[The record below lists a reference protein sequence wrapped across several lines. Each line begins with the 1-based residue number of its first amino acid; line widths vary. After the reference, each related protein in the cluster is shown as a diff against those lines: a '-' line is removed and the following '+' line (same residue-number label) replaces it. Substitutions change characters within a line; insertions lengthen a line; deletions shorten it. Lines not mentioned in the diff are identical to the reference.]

1 METKKVPISV
11 YAEST
16 PNPDVM
22 KFVCNK
28 GINPGDSIEFKNIE
42 EAQASALCAQIFN
55 FPFVK
60 EVFLARNFISITKF
74 NIIEWEDVVM
84 EVREFIREYIAS
96 GKEIISAPIAV
107 EESVET
113 SEGSSSTMMK
123 DTTPE
128 TDIEKKI
135 VDILEEYVRPAVES
149 DGGNIS
155 FRKYDHGIVTVAL
168 QGACS
173 GCPSASVTLKQGIET
188 MLKQMLPGQIE
199 AVIAEEV

>member
-1 METKKVPISV
+1 MEAKVPISV

-22 KFVCNK
+22 KFVCNRV
-28 GINPGDSIEFKNIE
+28 INPNDSVEFKNIE
-42 EAQASALCAQIFN
+42 EAQIAPLCVQLFN

-60 EVFLARNFISITKF
+60 EVFLARNFISITKY
-74 NIIEWEDVVM
+74 NIIEWEDIVM
-84 EVREFIREYIAS
+84 EVREFVREYVAE
-96 GKEIISAPIAV
+96 GKTVINEQS
-107 EESVET
+107 ESVTVEA
-113 SEGSSSTMMK
+113 SEKSTLK
-123 DTTPE
+123 IQEVVPE
-128 TDIEKKI
+128 TELEQKI
-135 VDILEEYVRPAVES
+135 VDILEEYVRPAVEA

-199 AVIAEEV
+199 AVIAEEI

>member
-1 METKKVPISV
+1 METKQVPISV

-28 GINPGDSIEFKNIE
+28 AINPGDSIEFKNIE
-42 EAQASALCAQIFN
+42 DAQEAPLCAQLFN

-60 EVFLARNFISITKF
+60 EVFLAKNFISITKY
-74 NIIEWEDVVM
+74 NIIEWDDVVM
-84 EVREFIREYIAS
+84 EVREFIRAFIAE
-96 GKEIISAPIAV
+96 GNEVIKEITAVV
-107 EESVET
+107 EENT
-113 SEGSSSTMMK
+113 SEEASLPKMV
-123 DTTPE
+123 DATPKTE
-128 TDIEKKI
+128 IEKKI

-199 AVIAEEV
+199 TVIAEEL

>member
-1 METKKVPISV
+1 METKQVPISV

-28 GINPGDSIEFKNIE
+28 AINTGDSIEFKNIE
-42 EAQASALCAQIFN
+42 EAQGSPLCSQVFN

-60 EVFLARNFISITKF
+60 EVFLAKNFISITKY
-74 NIIEWEDVVM
+74 NIIEWDDVVM

-96 GKEIISAPIAV
+96 GKEIISAPATT
-107 EESVET
+107 EQEDLPSVEST
-113 SEGSSSTMMK
+113 STMMK
-123 DTTPE
+123 DATPE

>member
-1 METKKVPISV
+1 METKQVPISV

-22 KFVCNK
+22 KFVCNRA
-28 GINPGDSIEFKNIE
+28 INPGDSVEFKNIE
-42 EAQASALCAQIFN
+42 EAQLSPLCAQIYN

-60 EVFLARNFISITKF
+60 EVFLAKNFISITKF

-84 EVREFIREYIAS
+84 EVREFIREYVAS
-96 GKEIISAPIAV
+96 GKEIISLPV
-107 EESVET
+107 VSEEEGVSPEEST
-113 SEGSSSTMMK
+113 SSLMK
-123 DTTPE
+123 DVEPE

-135 VDILEEYVRPAVES
+135 VDILEEFVRPAVES

-199 AVIAEEV
+199 AVIAEEL